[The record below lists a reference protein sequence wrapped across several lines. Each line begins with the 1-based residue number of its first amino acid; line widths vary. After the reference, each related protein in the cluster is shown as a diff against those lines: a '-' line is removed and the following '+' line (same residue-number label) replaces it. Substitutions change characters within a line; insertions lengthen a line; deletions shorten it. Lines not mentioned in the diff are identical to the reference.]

1 MATRLVPSPGPSCVV
16 VSVCS
21 VALALTLGSGRVGLA
36 QVPFGPAQNPL
47 AGAQIFGAK
56 GCVRCH
62 SINGL
67 GGRIG
72 PDLAQIPQRR
82 SFYELAAAM
91 WNHIGPMAK
100 RMREEGIERP
110 QLDAQ
115 QVGDLIAFLYTL
127 DYFDPPGDVE
137 VGKRLFT
144 EKSCVR
150 CHQVQGYGGV
160 IGPNLDFVSQYGSP
174 IMVAAAMWDHGPAM
188 SEAMRS
194 RGIERPTFTASE
206 LIDLMSYL
214 ESTSERPPEGSLYV
228 LPGRADEG
236 RRLFT
241 QKSCIQCHSVAGR
254 GGRVGPDLARLG
266 RKLSLAG
273 FAAAMWNKAPAMTR
287 EMRAR
292 DIGVPQLTAAE
303 MADIVAY
310 LYSVQYF
317 AESGNARRGS
327 ALLRSQGCLDC
338 HSLNGRG
345 GETAPDLEQAKG
357 LESPA
362 AVIAALWSHIAL
374 EVPGPEVPARAWP
387 QLSADQIAD
396 LTVFLQS
403 LERSH

>member
-1 MATRLVPSPGPSCVV
+1 MRMIPKPIRSGGFAVLCSSLVLG
-16 VSVCS
+16 
-21 VALALTLGSGRVGLA
+21 LTLSAGRVGLA
-36 QVPFGPAQNPL
+36 QVPFGNAQNPL

-67 GGRIG
+67 GGRVG
-72 PDLAQIPQRR
+72 PDLAEIPQRR

-91 WNHIGPMAK
+91 WNHIGPMAA
-100 RMREEGIERP
+100 RMRKEGIERP
-110 QLDAQ
+110 QLDPR

-127 DYFDPPGDVE
+127 DYFDPPGNVDV
-137 VGKRLFT
+137 GRRLFT
-144 EKSCVR
+144 QKNCVR

-160 IGPNLDFVSQYGSP
+160 VGPNLDFVSQYGSP

-194 RGIERPTFTASE
+194 RGIQRPTFTASE
-206 LIDLMSYL
+206 LVDLMSYL
-214 ESTSERPPEGSLYV
+214 ESTSEKPPEGPLYV
-228 LPGRADEG
+228 LPGRADDG
-236 RRLFT
+236 RELFS
-241 QKSCIQCHSVAGR
+241 QKSCIECHSVAGR
-254 GGRVGPDLARLG
+254 GGHVGPDLARLG

-292 DIGVPQLTAAE
+292 GIGVPQLTAAE

-327 ALLRSQGCLDC
+327 AVLRSKGCLEC

-345 GETAPDLEQAKG
+345 GDTASDLAEAKG
-357 LESPA
+357 LGSAA
-362 AVIAALWSHIAL
+362 AVISALWNHIGL
-374 EVPGPEVPARAWP
+374 EVPGSEVPGKVWP
-387 QLSADQIAD
+387 QMSADQVAD